1 MTGKLTK
8 VETCNCRPT
17 YQLLYGVTPFLGSSP
32 FFQTHR
38 LLVVMVTALLGF
50 RTVVMALM
58 TGTTIRSVR
67 FFTTWVVATLIS
79 TGARTMLVAAVIST
93 AAVGV
98 ERAIRSA
105 SR

>member
-58 TGTTIRSVR
+58 TGTTIRSVC

-79 TGARTMLVAAVIST
+79 TGATMLVAAVIST